1 MKNSIR
7 PFCMCKATSR
17 LAFPWPV
24 LLWCLGGSLLASSQ
38 GVDVPQQFQA
48 GNQFYSQGHFK
59 EAIDE
64 YLQITRANFVNEI
77 VYYNLGNAFFKDN
90 QLGNAI
96 LYYEKARKLSPGDR
110 EISENLNL
118 ARARMVDKVESPPEG
133 SLWRQLNRLLDLLPL
148 DEETVLAVILFV
160 LANVFFTWFVLT
172 KSERLRRV
180 SLYASAFLVVLFLA
194 VGAANVFRLH
204 QSATFK

>member
-1 MKNSIR
+1 
-7 PFCMCKATSR
+7 
-17 LAFPWPV
+17 
-24 LLWCLGGSLLASSQ
+24 
-38 GVDVPQQFQA
+38 
-48 GNQFYSQGHFK
+48 
-59 EAIDE
+59 
-64 YLQITRANFVNEI
+64 
-77 VYYNLGNAFFKDN
+77 
-90 QLGNAI
+90 
-96 LYYEKARKLSPGDR
+96 
-110 EISENLNL
+110 
-118 ARARMVDKVESPPEG
+118 MVDKVESPPEG

-204 QSATFK
+204 QSATFQEAIILPEKADVLSGPGEDNPTLFSIHEGLKVKVQAELNGLRSAWKMAGTAG